1 MLIIYCKPQTYADT
15 SFGDY
20 YLPISRITVNFDN
33 FAGLLSSHTTEQLYQ
48 MSVHN
53 GLKMDYNQWRGFANI
68 VDGAGGSAAMRR
80 VQTTGGFLVLKP
92 GQDITLQSGQA
103 PSLIGNFT
111 LQFQATVENYGA
123 ADEANPQLFVIAV
136 NSGFFETLAGSSR
149 IIKGVLSEAD
159 IISAEP
165 APEGSREDLNRMV
178 GAGFFS
184 KLGSFLSKA
193 KDIYSA
199 TKPAISQIKGMLPEG
214 KIKGALGAV
223 GYGHAGAGMAGA
235 GQAGA
240 GKKSL
245 SARLM

>member
-1 MLIIYCKPQTYADT
+1 
-15 SFGDY
+15 
-20 YLPISRITVNFDN
+20 
-33 FAGLLSSHTTEQLYQ
+33 
-48 MSVHN
+48 
-53 GLKMDYNQWRGFANI
+53 
-68 VDGAGGSAAMRR
+68 
-80 VQTTGGFLVLKP
+80 
-92 GQDITLQSGQA
+92 
-103 PSLIGNFT
+103 
-111 LQFQATVENYGA
+111 VENRTA
-123 ADEANPQLFVIAV
+123 ASQTPVLYVIAV

-165 APEGSREDLNRMV
+165 AAEGTREDLTRMV
-178 GAGFFS
+178 GSGFFS

-199 TKPAISQIKGMLPEG
+199 SKPAISAIKGMLPDG

-235 GQAGA
+235 AMGMGHAGA

>member
-1 MLIIYCKPQTYADT
+1 VKNTLG
-15 SFGDY
+15 F
-20 YLPISRITVNFDN
+20 
-33 FAGLLSSHTTEQLYQ
+33 
-48 MSVHN
+48 SV
-53 GLKMDYNQWRGFANI
+53 A
-68 VDGAGGSAAMRR
+68 
-80 VQTTGGFLVLKP
+80 
-92 GQDITLQSGQA
+92 
-103 PSLIGNFT
+103 
-111 LQFQATVENYGA
+111 
-123 ADEANPQLFVIAV
+123 PQLFVVAV

-165 APEGSREDLNRMV
+165 IAEMSRDHLKRVV

-184 KLGSFLSKA
+184 SLGSILSKA

-199 TKPAISQIKGMLPEG
+199 SKPAISAIKGMLPEG

-223 GYGHAGAGMAGA
+223 GYGAAGAGMAGA
-235 GQAGA
+235 GLAGA